1 MRCIGKGLEFC
12 HGIVPHH
19 GSREILF
26 FIVLVGEVEICIA
39 AGCFHA
45 HKRGVSAF
53 RQGDRRMAV
62 DENAAGEEGIQFGI
76 GHVVNI
82 VLCDSTDGCFA
93 RFRISN
99 RERVTAHEGILPAA
113 DPVGLRL
120 CCNHG
125 RVHGGLDLVERC
137 GDPFPRGAGHRLEQF
152 GVKSF
157 VLQQFLFVALLGG
170 GINGVVELAG
180 PEFAAVQAA
189 EKTIGHVCVEQ
200 AGALAVI
207 VLIEGVAFRHQ
218 IFDAVP
224 DIMFHV
230 PDHVR
235 CTVKRGG
242 RLHAVNGAVDADE
255 RFRFARQMECH
266 RTHKAV
272 SVPRRT
278 HTAADGGIH
287 RIDGGTDLI
296 GKSQHIL
303 HADFTQFQDLGIIN
317 RAFCAHLFQFLPGD
331 FTPERLAVH
340 LQVTGTET
348 FFVPQPEVVID
359 QQKRGAGLDRFRD
372 RLLNIAIKTGI
383 QHTHTG

>member
-1 MRCIGKGLEFC
+1 MEF
-12 HGIVPHH
+12 
-19 GSREILF
+19 R
-26 FIVLVGEVEICIA
+26 IA
-39 AGCFHA
+39 AGGFHA
-45 HKRGVSAF
+45 HKRGVPAF
-53 RQGDRRMAV
+53 RQGDCRMAV

-82 VLCDSTDGCFA
+82 VLCDSTDGGFA
-93 RFRISN
+93 RFRISDG
-99 RERVTAHEGILPAA
+99 ERVTAHKRILPAA

-120 CCNHG
+120 SCNHG
-125 RVHGGLDLVERC
+125 RVHGSLYLVKRG

-152 GVKSF
+152 GVKPF
-157 VLQQFLFVALLGG
+157 VFQQFFFVALLGG
-170 GINGVVELAG
+170 GVNGVVELAG

-189 EKTIGHVCVEQ
+189 EETIGHVCVEQ
-200 AGALAVI
+200 TGALAVI

-255 RFRFARQMECH
+255 RFGSACQMECH

-287 RIDGGTDLI
+287 RIDGGADLI
-296 GKSQHIL
+296 GKSQHVL
-303 HADFTQFQDLGIIN
+303 HADFSQFQDLGIIN
-317 RAFCAHLFQFLPGD
+317 RAFCTHLFQFLPGD
-331 FTPERLAVH
+331 FTPESLAVH
-340 LQVTGTET
+340 LQVTGAET